1 MKKLL
6 LVIMFLMTSNYVSA
20 DNNIFYNS
28 QAPMLCTTADQ
39 MNEFLD
45 ANKMKPHSVGF
56 GRNGGAKD
64 GDIVYAIS
72 HWINEDGQLM
82 AIIET
87 PAQGEKCIVY
97 GIFNYKE
104 VNVQTD

>member
-1 MKKLL
+1 MKKFL

-28 QAPMLCTTADQ
+28 QAPMLCTTAVQ

-45 ANKMKPHSVGF
+45 ANGMKP
-56 GRNGGAKD
+56 
-64 GDIVYAIS
+64 
-72 HWINEDGQLM
+72 HWINEDGRLM

>member
-1 MKKLL
+1 MKKFL

-20 DNNIFYNS
+20 DNNIFYQS
-28 QAPMLCTTADQ
+28 QAPMLCTTAVQ

-45 ANKMKPHSVGF
+45 ANGMKPHSIGL
-56 GRNGGAKD
+56 GRNGGSID
-64 GDIVYAIS
+64 GDIVFAIS
-72 HWINEDGQLM
+72 HWLNEDGKMM

-97 GIFNYKE
+97 GIFDYKE